1 MNITSAKYLKEEG
14 FDDPNMI
21 LAVIEDITMCVPI
34 DTENMHYAEI
44 LRQVDAGELTIEA
57 ADE

>member
-44 LRQVDAGELTIEA
+44 LRQVDAEELTIEA
-57 ADE
+57 AD

>member
-57 ADE
+57 AD

>member
-21 LAVIEDITMCVPI
+21 LAVIEDITVCVPI
-34 DTENMHYAEI
+34 DTKNMHYAEI
-44 LRQVDAGELTIEA
+44 LRQVDVGELTIEA
-57 ADE
+57 AD